1 MASITTRKEK
11 IIDYVLNV
19 VTIIYFI
26 GSLFPVVWVFSLA
39 FKETSQILTWPP
51 QFIFNPTLANFQA
64 LFSGLTGSLTGS
76 STVDFLQNFVNSII
90 ISLGAVVLS
99 VLVGVPATYAIA
111 RYKFKGKED
120 LAFTILSFRFAP
132 ELMVIIPIYIFFQRL
147 RLLDTYTGLIW
158 VYQLI
163 TLPMIVWILRGYIE
177 DVSRELEE
185 ACWLDGFGRV
195 RTFFRVILPLIR
207 PGIAASGLLAF
218 IYAWNN
224 FVFAVLLG
232 GSRTAPVTVGAMQF
246 ISADALRYG
255 DMAAAIVLAA
265 VPALALA
272 FYAQK
277 HLIRGLSLGA
287 VKE

>member
-1 MASITTRKEK
+1 MAEVRTQKDKLT
-11 IIDYVLNV
+11 DYLMNLVL
-19 VTIIYFI
+19 ILYFI
-26 GSLFPVVWVFSLA
+26 GALFPVVWVFSLA
-39 FKETSQILTWPP
+39 FKTRTEILAWPP
-51 QFIFNPTLANFQA
+51 TFIFAPTLENFQS
-64 LFSGLTGSLTGS
+64 LFTGLTGGTVGS
-76 STVDFLQNFVNSII
+76 STVDFLKNFWNSLV
-90 ISLGAVVLS
+90 ISFGS
-99 VLVGVPATYAIA
+99 VAISILVGVPATYAIA
-111 RYKFKGKED
+111 RFKFKGKED

-132 ELMVIIPIYIFFQRL
+132 ELMVIIPIYIFFQSL
-147 RLLDTYTGLIW
+147 GLLDTYTGLIW

-185 ACWLDGFGRV
+185 ACWLDGYGRV
-195 RTFFRVILPLIR
+195 RTFWRIVLPLIR

-232 GSRTAPVTVGAMQF
+232 GSNTAPVTVGAMQF

-255 DMAAAIVLAA
+255 DMAASIVLAA
-265 VPALALA
+265 IPALLLAL
-272 FYAQK
+272 YAQK

>member
-1 MASITTRKEK
+1 MPEVRTRKDK
-11 IIDYVLNV
+11 LTDHVLNTV
-19 VTIIYFI
+19 LVIYFI
-26 GSLFPVVWVFSLA
+26 GALFPVLWVFSLA
-39 FKETSQILTWPP
+39 FKTMPEILSWPP
-51 QFIFNPTLANFQA
+51 TFFFRPTLENFQS
-64 LFSGLTGSLTGS
+64 LFTGLTGGSTGS
-76 STVDFLQNFVNSII
+76 STVYFLRNFGNSLI
-90 ISLGAVVLS
+90 ISFGAVVIS
-99 VLVGVPATYAIA
+99 VIVGVPATYAIA
-111 RYKFKGKED
+111 RFKFKGKED

-132 ELMVIIPIYIFFQRL
+132 ELMVIIPIYIFFQKL
-147 RLLDTYTGLIW
+147 GLLDTYTGLIW

-185 ACWLDGFGRV
+185 ACWLDGYGRV
-195 RTFFRVILPLIR
+195 QAFWRVVLPLIR

-265 VPALALA
+265 VPALVLAL
-272 FYAQK
+272 YAQK

>member
-1 MASITTRKEK
+1 MPEVRTRGDK
-11 IIDYVLNV
+11 ISGHAMNALLIL
-19 VTIIYFI
+19 YFI
-26 GSLFPVVWVFSLA
+26 CALFPVLWVFSLA
-39 FKETSQILTWPP
+39 FRTRPEILSWPP
-51 QFIFNPTLANFQA
+51 TFVFKPTMENFRS
-64 LFSGLTGSLTGS
+64 LFSGLTGGTVGS
-76 STVDFLQNFVNSII
+76 STVYFLRNFANSLIISFGSVIISII
-90 ISLGAVVLS
+90 
-99 VLVGVPATYAIA
+99 VGVPATYAIA
-111 RYKFKGKED
+111 RFTFRGKED

-132 ELMVIIPIYIFFQRL
+132 ELIVIIPVYIFFQRL
-147 RLLDTYTGLIW
+147 GLLDTYTGLIW

-177 DVSRELEE
+177 DVSPELEE
-185 ACWLDGFGRV
+185 ACRLDGYGRF
-195 RTFFRVILPLIR
+195 RTFWRIVLPLIR

-272 FYAQK
+272 LYAQK

>member
-1 MASITTRKEK
+1 MPEVKTRKDK
-11 IIDYVLNV
+11 LADIGMNAVL
-19 VTIIYFI
+19 IFYFI
-26 GSLFPVVWVFSLA
+26 CALFPVVWVFSLA
-39 FKETSQILTWPP
+39 FKTRIEILSWPP
-51 QFIFNPTLANFQA
+51 TFVFVPTLDNFRN
-64 LFSGLTGSLTGS
+64 LLGGLVGG
-76 STVDFLQNFVNSII
+76 TVGRTTVNFLRNFANSII
-90 ISLGAVVLS
+90 ISFGSVALS
-99 VLVGVPATYAIA
+99 ILVGVPATYAIA
-111 RYKFKGKED
+111 RFKFKGKED

-147 RLLDTYTGLIW
+147 GLLDTHLGMIW

-185 ACWLDGFGRV
+185 ACWIDGYGRF
-195 RTFFRVILPLIR
+195 RTFWRIVLPLIR
-207 PGIAASGLLAF
+207 PGIAASSLLAF

-246 ISADALRYG
+246 ISADALRFG
-255 DMAAAIVLAA
+255 EMAASIVLAA
-265 VPALALA
+265 IPALLLA
-272 FYAQK
+272 VYSQK

>member
-1 MASITTRKEK
+1 MPEVKTRGDK
-11 IIDYVLNV
+11 ISGHAMNAVL
-19 VTIIYFI
+19 ILYFI
-26 GSLFPVVWVFSLA
+26 CALFPVLWVFSLA
-39 FKETSQILTWPP
+39 FKTRPEILSWPP
-51 QFIFNPTLANFQA
+51 TFVFKPTMENFRS
-64 LFSGLTGSLTGS
+64 LFSGLTGGTVGS
-76 STVDFLQNFVNSII
+76 STVYFLRNFANSLIISFGSVIISII
-90 ISLGAVVLS
+90 
-99 VLVGVPATYAIA
+99 VGVPATYAIA
-111 RYKFKGKED
+111 RFTFRGKED

-132 ELMVIIPIYIFFQRL
+132 ELIVIIPIYIFFQRL
-147 RLLDTYTGLIW
+147 GLLDTYTGLIW

-177 DVSRELEE
+177 DVSPELEE
-185 ACWLDGFGRV
+185 ACRLDGYGRF
-195 RTFFRVILPLIR
+195 RTFWRIVLPLIR

-272 FYAQK
+272 LYAQK

>member
-11 IIDYVLNV
+11 IIDYVLNG

-51 QFIFNPTLANFQA
+51 QFIFNPTLENFQA

-76 STVDFLQNFVNSII
+76 STVDFLQNFANSII
-90 ISLGAVVLS
+90 ISFGAVVLS

>member
-1 MASITTRKEK
+1 MPEVKTRGDK
-11 IIDYVLNV
+11 ISGHAMNALLIL
-19 VTIIYFI
+19 YFI
-26 GSLFPVVWVFSLA
+26 CALFPVLWVFSLA
-39 FKETSQILTWPP
+39 FKTRPEILSWPP
-51 QFIFNPTLANFQA
+51 TFVFKPTMENFRS
-64 LFSGLTGSLTGS
+64 LFSGLTGGTVGS
-76 STVDFLQNFVNSII
+76 STVYFLRNFANSLIISFGSVIISII
-90 ISLGAVVLS
+90 
-99 VLVGVPATYAIA
+99 VGVPATYAIA
-111 RYKFKGKED
+111 RFTFRGKED

-132 ELMVIIPIYIFFQRL
+132 ELIVIIPIYIFFQRL
-147 RLLDTYTGLIW
+147 GLLDTYTGLIW

-177 DVSRELEE
+177 DVSPELEE
-185 ACWLDGFGRV
+185 ACRLDGYGRF
-195 RTFFRVILPLIR
+195 RTFWRIVLPLIR

-272 FYAQK
+272 IYAQK

>member
-1 MASITTRKEK
+1 MASVKTRKEK
-11 IIDYVLNV
+11 IIDYVLNG
-19 VTIIYFI
+19 VTILYFI
-26 GSLFPVVWVFSLA
+26 GALFPVVWVFSLA

-51 QFIFNPTLANFQA
+51 QFIFSPTLENFRN
-64 LFSGLTGSLTGS
+64 LFSGLTGGNTGS
-76 STVDFLQNFVNSII
+76 STVAFLHNFTNSLI
-90 ISLGAVVLS
+90 ISFGAVILS

-132 ELMVIIPIYIFFQRL
+132 ELMVIIPIYIFFQKL
-147 RLLDTYTGLIW
+147 NLLDTYIGLIW

-265 VPALALA
+265 IPALALA
-272 FYAQK
+272 LYAQK

>member
-1 MASITTRKEK
+1 MPEVKTRGDK
-11 IIDYVLNV
+11 ISGHAMNAVL
-19 VTIIYFI
+19 ILYFI
-26 GSLFPVVWVFSLA
+26 CALFPVLWVFSLA
-39 FKETSQILTWPP
+39 FRTRPEILSWPP
-51 QFIFNPTLANFQA
+51 TFVFKPTMENFRS
-64 LFSGLTGSLTGS
+64 LFSGLTGGTVGS
-76 STVDFLQNFVNSII
+76 STVYFLRNFANSLIISFGSVIISII
-90 ISLGAVVLS
+90 
-99 VLVGVPATYAIA
+99 VGVPATYAIA
-111 RYKFKGKED
+111 RFTFRGKED

-132 ELMVIIPIYIFFQRL
+132 ELIVIIPVYIFFQRL
-147 RLLDTYTGLIW
+147 GLLDTYTGLIW

-177 DVSRELEE
+177 DVSPELEE
-185 ACWLDGFGRV
+185 ACRLDGYGRF
-195 RTFFRVILPLIR
+195 RTFWRIVLPLIR

-272 FYAQK
+272 LYAQK

>member
-1 MASITTRKEK
+1 MPEVKTRGDK
-11 IIDYVLNV
+11 ISGHAMNALLIL
-19 VTIIYFI
+19 YFI
-26 GSLFPVVWVFSLA
+26 CALFPVLWVFSLA
-39 FKETSQILTWPP
+39 FKTRPEILSWPP
-51 QFIFNPTLANFQA
+51 TFVFKPTMENFRS
-64 LFSGLTGSLTGS
+64 LFSGLTGGTVGS
-76 STVDFLQNFVNSII
+76 STVYFLRNFANSLIISFGSVIISII
-90 ISLGAVVLS
+90 
-99 VLVGVPATYAIA
+99 VGVPATYAIA
-111 RYKFKGKED
+111 RFTFRGKED

-132 ELMVIIPIYIFFQRL
+132 ELIVIIPVYIFFQRL
-147 RLLDTYTGLIW
+147 GLLDTYTGLIW

-177 DVSRELEE
+177 DVSPELEE
-185 ACWLDGFGRV
+185 ACRLDGYGRF
-195 RTFFRVILPLIR
+195 RTFWRIVLPLIR

-272 FYAQK
+272 LYAQK

>member
-1 MASITTRKEK
+1 MAK
-11 IIDYVLNV
+11 IKTKKDKLIDYVLNG

-26 GSLFPVVWVFSLA
+26 GALFPVYWVFSLA
-39 FKETSQILTWPP
+39 FKTMPEILSWPP
-51 QFIFNPTLANFQA
+51 TFIFKPTLENFQS
-64 LFSGLTGSLTGS
+64 LFSGLTGGTVGS
-76 STVDFLQNFVNSII
+76 STVYFLRNFVNSLI
-90 ISLGAVVLS
+90 ISIGAIVVS
-99 VLVGVPATYAIA
+99 IIVGVPATYAIA
-111 RYKFKGKED
+111 RFEFKGKED

-132 ELMVIIPIYIFFQRL
+132 ELMVIIPIYIFFQKMN
-147 RLLDTYTGLIW
+147 LLDTYIGLIW

-185 ACWLDGFGRV
+185 ACWLDGYGRV
-195 RTFFRVILPLIR
+195 KTFFRILLPLIR

-232 GSRTAPVTVGAMQF
+232 GSKTAPVTVGAMQF

-255 DMAAAIVLAA
+255 DMAAAVVLAA
-265 VPALALA
+265 IPALILAL
-272 FYAQK
+272 YAQK
-277 HLIRGLSLGA
+277 HLISGLSLGA

>member
-1 MASITTRKEK
+1 MPEVKTQKDKLT
-11 IIDYVLNV
+11 DYVLNV
-19 VTIIYFI
+19 VLTLYFI
-26 GSLFPVVWVFSLA
+26 GALFPVLWVFSMA
-39 FKETSQILTWPP
+39 FKTLPEILSWPP
-51 QFIFNPTLANFQA
+51 TFFFTPTLNNFQS
-64 LFSGLTGSLTGS
+64 LFTGLTGGTVGS
-76 STVDFLQNFVNSII
+76 STVDFLRNFGNSLV
-90 ISLGAVVLS
+90 ISFGAVVIS

-111 RYKFKGKED
+111 RFNFKGKED

-147 RLLDTYTGLIW
+147 GLLDTYTGLIW

-185 ACWLDGFGRV
+185 ACWLDGYGRV
-195 RTFFRVILPLIR
+195 HTFWRIVLPLIR

-265 VPALALA
+265 IPALVLAL
-272 FYAQK
+272 YAQK

-287 VKE
+287 VKA

>member
-1 MASITTRKEK
+1 MAEVKTDKQK
-11 IIDYVLNV
+11 IIDILLNIVL
-19 VTIIYFI
+19 IIYFI
-26 GSLFPVVWVFSLA
+26 AFLFPLLWVFSLA
-39 FKETSQILTWPP
+39 FKTQIEILAWPP
-51 QFIFNPTLANFQA
+51 TFIFKPTLNNFRN
-64 LFSGLTGSLTGS
+64 LFSGLVGGTVGKTTVNFLGNFKNSL
-76 STVDFLQNFVNSII
+76 I
-90 ISLGAVVLS
+90 ISIGAVALS
-99 VLVGVPATYAIA
+99 LLVGVPATYAIA
-111 RYKFKGKED
+111 RMQFKGKED

-132 ELMVIIPIYIFFQRL
+132 ELMVIIPVYVFFQKL
-147 RLLDTYTGLIW
+147 RILDTYGGMIW

-185 ACWLDGFGRV
+185 ACRIDGYGQF
-195 RTFFRVILPLIR
+195 RTFFKVVLPLIR
-207 PGIAASGLLAF
+207 PGIAASSLLAF

-255 DMAAAIVLAA
+255 EMAASILLAA
-265 VPALALA
+265 LPALLLA
-272 FYAQK
+272 IYSQK

-287 VKE
+287 VKA

>member
-1 MASITTRKEK
+1 MAQVTTRKDK
-11 IIDYVLNV
+11 IIDYLLNG

-26 GSLFPVVWVFSLA
+26 GALFPVVWVFSLA

-51 QFIFNPTLANFQA
+51 QFLFKPTLENFQA
-64 LFSGLTGSLTGS
+64 LFTGLTGAITGS
-76 STVDFLQNFVNSII
+76 STVDFLRNFANSLI
-90 ISLGAVVLS
+90 ISFGAVVIS

-132 ELMVIIPIYIFFQRL
+132 ELMVIIPIYIFFQKL
-147 RLLDTYTGLIW
+147 GLLDTYIGLIW

-265 VPALALA
+265 IPALALA
-272 FYAQK
+272 LYAQK

>member
-1 MASITTRKEK
+1 MASVTTRKEK
-11 IIDYVLNV
+11 IIDYVLNG

-26 GSLFPVVWVFSLA
+26 GALFPVVWVFSLA
-39 FKETSQILTWPP
+39 FKQTSQILTWPP
-51 QFIFNPTLANFQA
+51 QFVFTPTIENFQH
-64 LFSGLTGSLTGS
+64 LFSGLTGGNTGS
-76 STVDFLQNFVNSII
+76 STVYFLHNFMNSLI
-90 ISLGAVVLS
+90 ISFGAVLIS

-132 ELMVIIPIYIFFQRL
+132 ELMVIIPIYIFFQKL
-147 RLLDTYTGLIW
+147 NLLDTYTGLIW

-232 GSRTAPVTVGAMQF
+232 GSKTAPVTVGAMQF

-265 VPALALA
+265 IPALALA
-272 FYAQK
+272 LYAQK

>member
-1 MASITTRKEK
+1 MPEVKTRGDK
-11 IIDYVLNV
+11 ISGHVMNAVL
-19 VTIIYFI
+19 ILYFI
-26 GSLFPVVWVFSLA
+26 CALFPVLWVFSLA
-39 FKETSQILTWPP
+39 FRTRPEILSWPP
-51 QFIFNPTLANFQA
+51 NFVFKPTMENFRS
-64 LFSGLTGSLTGS
+64 LFSGLTGGTVGS
-76 STVDFLQNFVNSII
+76 STVYFLRNFANSLIISFGSVIISII
-90 ISLGAVVLS
+90 
-99 VLVGVPATYAIA
+99 VGVPATYAIA
-111 RYKFKGKED
+111 RFTFRGKED

-132 ELMVIIPIYIFFQRL
+132 ELIVIIPVYIFFQRL
-147 RLLDTYTGLIW
+147 GLLDTYTGLIW

-177 DVSRELEE
+177 DVSPELEE
-185 ACWLDGFGRV
+185 ACRLDGYGRF
-195 RTFFRVILPLIR
+195 RTFWRIVLPLIR

-272 FYAQK
+272 LYAQK

>member
-1 MASITTRKEK
+1 MAEVRTRKDV
-11 IIDYVLNV
+11 IVDYILNA

-26 GSLFPVVWVFSLA
+26 GALFPVIWVFSLA
-39 FKETSQILTWPP
+39 FKELNDILTWPP
-51 QFIFNPTLANFQA
+51 KFIFTPTLDNFKA
-64 LFSGLTGSLTGS
+64 LLSGLTGGNTGS
-76 STVDFLQNFVNSII
+76 STVYFIQNFFNSLI
-90 ISLGAVVLS
+90 ISFGAVVIS

-111 RYKFKGKED
+111 RFDFKAKED

-132 ELMVIIPIYIFFQRL
+132 ELMVIIPIYIFFQKL
-147 RLLDTYTGLIW
+147 GLLDTYLGLIW

-185 ACWLDGFGRV
+185 ASWLDGFGRI
-195 RTFFRVILPLIR
+195 RTFWRVVLPLIR

-265 VPALALA
+265 IPALILAL
-272 FYAQK
+272 YAQK

-287 VKE
+287 VKA

>member
-1 MASITTRKEK
+1 MAEVRTNKQRL
-11 IIDYVLNV
+11 IDILLNIVL
-19 VTIIYFI
+19 IIYFI
-26 GSLFPVVWVFSLA
+26 AILFPLYWVFTLA
-39 FKETSQILTWPP
+39 FKTQIEILSWPP
-51 QFIFNPTLANFQA
+51 TFIFTPTLDNFRN
-64 LFSGLTGSLTGS
+64 LLTGLVGGTVGKTTVNFIGNFTNSL
-76 STVDFLQNFVNSII
+76 I
-90 ISLGAVVLS
+90 ISIGAVGLS
-99 VLVGVPATYAIA
+99 LLVGVPATYAIA
-111 RYKFKGKED
+111 RLNFKFKEG

-132 ELMVIIPIYIFFQRL
+132 ELMVIIPVYIFFQRL
-147 RLLDTYTGLIW
+147 GLLDTYSGMIW

-185 ACWLDGFGRV
+185 ACRIDGYSQW
-195 RTFFRVILPLIR
+195 RTFFKVVLPLIR
-207 PGIAASGLLAF
+207 PGIAASSLLAF

-255 DMAAAIVLAA
+255 EMAASIVLAA
-265 VPALALA
+265 LPALLLA
-272 FYAQK
+272 IYSQK

-287 VKE
+287 VKA

>member
-1 MASITTRKEK
+1 MAKVTTDRQKITD
-11 IIDYVLNV
+11 ILLNIVL
-19 VTIIYFI
+19 IIYFI
-26 GSLFPVVWVFSLA
+26 ATLFPLLWVFSLA
-39 FKETSQILTWPP
+39 FKTQIEILAWPP
-51 QFIFNPTLANFQA
+51 TFFFKPTLDNFRN
-64 LFSGLTGSLTGS
+64 LFSGLVGGTVGKTTVNFLGNFKNSL
-76 STVDFLQNFVNSII
+76 I
-90 ISLGAVVLS
+90 ISIGAVALS
-99 VLVGVPATYAIA
+99 LLVGVPATYAIA
-111 RYKFKGKED
+111 RMQFKGKED

-132 ELMVIIPIYIFFQRL
+132 ELMVIIPVYVFFQKMRI
-147 RLLDTYTGLIW
+147 LDTYGGMIW

-185 ACWLDGFGRV
+185 ACRIDGYGQF
-195 RTFFRVILPLIR
+195 RTFFKVVLPLIR
-207 PGIAASGLLAF
+207 PGIAASSLLAF

-255 DMAAAIVLAA
+255 EMAASILLAA
-265 VPALALA
+265 LPALLLA
-272 FYAQK
+272 IYSQK

-287 VKE
+287 VKA

>member
-1 MASITTRKEK
+1 MN
-11 IIDYVLNV
+11 VLL
-19 VTIIYFI
+19 ILYFI
-26 GSLFPVVWVFSLA
+26 GALFPVVWVFSLA
-39 FKETSQILTWPP
+39 FKTRPEILSWPP
-51 QFIFNPTLANFQA
+51 TFFFTPTLENFQS
-64 LFSGLTGSLTGS
+64 LFTGLTGGTVGS
-76 STVDFLQNFVNSII
+76 STVDFLKNFFNSLV
-90 ISLGAVVLS
+90 ISFGS
-99 VLVGVPATYAIA
+99 VAISILVGVPATYAIA

-132 ELMVIIPIYIFFQRL
+132 ELMVIIPIYIFFQSL
-147 RLLDTYTGLIW
+147 GLLDTYTGLIW

-185 ACWLDGFGRV
+185 ACWLDGYGRF
-195 RTFFRVILPLIR
+195 RTFWRIVLPLIR

-232 GSRTAPVTVGAMQF
+232 GSNTAPVTVGAMQF

-255 DMAAAIVLAA
+255 DMAASIVLAA
-265 VPALALA
+265 IPALLLAL
-272 FYAQK
+272 YAQK

>member
-1 MASITTRKEK
+1 MPEVKTRGDK
-11 IIDYVLNV
+11 ISGHAMNAVL
-19 VTIIYFI
+19 ILYFI
-26 GSLFPVVWVFSLA
+26 CALFPVLWVFSLA
-39 FKETSQILTWPP
+39 FKTRPEILSWPP
-51 QFIFNPTLANFQA
+51 TFVFKPTMENFRS
-64 LFSGLTGSLTGS
+64 LFSGLTGGTVGS
-76 STVDFLQNFVNSII
+76 STVYFLRNFANSLIISFGSVIISII
-90 ISLGAVVLS
+90 
-99 VLVGVPATYAIA
+99 VGVPATYAIA
-111 RYKFKGKED
+111 RFTFRGKED

-132 ELMVIIPIYIFFQRL
+132 ELIVIIP
-147 RLLDTYTGLIW
+147 TYTGLIW

-177 DVSRELEE
+177 DVSPELEE
-185 ACWLDGFGRV
+185 ACRLDGYGRF
-195 RTFFRVILPLIR
+195 RTFWRIVLPLIR

-272 FYAQK
+272 LYAQK

>member
-1 MASITTRKEK
+1 MPEVKTRGDK
-11 IIDYVLNV
+11 ISGHAMNAVL
-19 VTIIYFI
+19 ILYFI
-26 GSLFPVVWVFSLA
+26 CALFPVLWVFSLA
-39 FKETSQILTWPP
+39 VRTRPEILSWPP
-51 QFIFNPTLANFQA
+51 TFVFKPTMENFRS
-64 LFSGLTGSLTGS
+64 LFSGLTGGTVGS
-76 STVDFLQNFVNSII
+76 STVYFLRNFANSLIISFGSVIISII
-90 ISLGAVVLS
+90 
-99 VLVGVPATYAIA
+99 VGVPATYAIA
-111 RYKFKGKED
+111 RFTFRGKED

-132 ELMVIIPIYIFFQRL
+132 ELIVIIPVYIFFQRL
-147 RLLDTYTGLIW
+147 GLLDTYTGLIW

-177 DVSRELEE
+177 DVSPELEE
-185 ACWLDGFGRV
+185 ACRLDGYGRF
-195 RTFFRVILPLIR
+195 RTFWRIVLPLIR

-272 FYAQK
+272 LYAQK